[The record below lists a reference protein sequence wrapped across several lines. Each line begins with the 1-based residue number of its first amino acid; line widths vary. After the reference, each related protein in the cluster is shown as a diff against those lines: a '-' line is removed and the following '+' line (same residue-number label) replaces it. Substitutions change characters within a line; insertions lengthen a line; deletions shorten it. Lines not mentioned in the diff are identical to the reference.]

1 VGQGAWAQR
10 RTQRNTEQLLSFQP
24 RHLLPDADAGTNVS
38 LPPHVFLV
46 RRLKFFTL
54 NLLSQ
59 SQIDAMIGGAYRLG
73 AEDDDSD
80 IAPVL
85 PNLQIIDRERRE
97 REASTSTDGIVAGLD
112 CRFCQD
118 AEFAREWLLA
128 GPSGGRRKTRDPR
141 STPVL
146 LSSYFRWLSWLLK
159 NASQWCVSLRLGR
172 LLGGRRHLWSNGKL
186 WRLSVEDPFEAY
198 NSLVR
203 VHMSLARVFIC
214 RLRACSYVA
223 TLLLYNSRVPLTIL
237 PCFSLIAQ
245 RPHDLGQVVTM
256 QGQQKLRD
264 AASAAAEALS
274 TLHEETLTVDE
285 MTAVLTGWGDVL
297 GLERA
302 TAVSIQDRLGPSPV
316 LSSSQRPAAGR
327 VNGRAELVQ
336 GRLGPAVPTGAP
348 AAAPKTE
355 LKAEPKAYD
364 NLVLALVESLSG
376 VVAIASAGQKKLSPE
391 QVVIV
396 RVSVAA
402 VLEGTKGSRFL
413 DGTANAAKGVTS
425 TALKSAGGS
434 RGRTNKLHLL
444 LPTLPGVRRRLS
456 LPLL

>member
-1 VGQGAWAQR
+1 
-10 RTQRNTEQLLSFQP
+10 
-24 RHLLPDADAGTNVS
+24 
-38 LPPHVFLV
+38 
-46 RRLKFFTL
+46 
-54 NLLSQ
+54 
-59 SQIDAMIGGAYRLG
+59 MG

-214 RLRACSYVA
+214 RHSFVVQQSRPINYPAVFFFDRA
-223 TLLLYNSRVPLTIL
+223 
-237 PCFSLIAQ
+237 
-245 RPHDLGQVVTM
+245 
-256 QGQQKLRD
+256 
-264 AASAAAEALS
+264 
-274 TLHEETLTVDE
+274 ET
-285 MTAVLTGWGDVL
+285 A
-297 GLERA
+297 R
-302 TAVSIQDRLGPSPV
+302 SGPSGHY
-316 LSSSQRPAAGR
+316 AG
-327 VNGRAELVQ
+327 
-336 GRLGPAVPTGAP
+336 
-348 AAAPKTE
+348 
-355 LKAEPKAYD
+355 
-364 NLVLALVESLSG
+364 
-376 VVAIASAGQKKLSPE
+376 
-391 QVVIV
+391 
-396 RVSVAA
+396 
-402 VLEGTKGSRFL
+402 
-413 DGTANAAKGVTS
+413 AAKAARRS
-425 TALKSAGGS
+425 ECRSRSSFDPS
-434 RGRTNKLHLL
+434 RGDAYS
-444 LPTLPGVRRRLS
+444 G
-456 LPLL
+456 